1 MRNFTFEKAPR
12 DFKSYISK
20 FFTTGH
26 DKIAEFHVGME
37 WWMFY
42 RITKFQNF
50 IKYYKILPKML
61 QNYQHSETDLL
72 LMLSEAFYFNVNNYI
87 W

>member
-1 MRNFTFEKAPR
+1 
-12 DFKSYISK
+12 
-20 FFTTGH
+20 
-26 DKIAEFHVGME
+26 
-37 WWMFY
+37 MFY

-87 W
+87 